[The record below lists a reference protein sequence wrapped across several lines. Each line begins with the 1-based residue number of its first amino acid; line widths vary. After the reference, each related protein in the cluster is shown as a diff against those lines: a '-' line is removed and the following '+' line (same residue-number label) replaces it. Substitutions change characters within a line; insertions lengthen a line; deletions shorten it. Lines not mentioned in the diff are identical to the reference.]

1 MLIFWGFFTMYAIRT
16 NINVAIG
23 AMLKN
28 HTVLVDGIETEQVSD
43 SQESLISLTP
53 LAKYKPA
60 ILYHNTKIKSN
71 CSKVR

>member
-1 MLIFWGFFTMYAIRT
+1 MLIFWGFFIMYAIRT

-28 HTVLVDGIETEQVSD
+28 HTVLVDGVETEQVS
-43 SQESLISLTP
+43 EFLTSLT
-53 LAKYKPA
+53 LLTNYKPA
-60 ILYHNTKIKSN
+60 ISYRSTQIKFT